1 MVRRVSVYKATHLL
15 CFCVSV
21 EADKKVFH
29 YNEVGMKLAF

>member
-1 MVRRVSVYKATHLL
+1 MVCRVSVYKTTHLL

-21 EADKKVFH
+21 EADKKVFY